1 MRHRLA
7 RPAAAALAAL
17 ALGATLYAG
26 QPGAANAA
34 ALDAA
39 DRTALKE
46 LRAGDMEKLVVHA
59 EPKPRIDEPFR
70 DGMGSELGLADFA
83 GKVVVLNFWATWCP
97 PCRAEMPSLDRLAAA
112 EAGEDVAVVTLSND
126 IGGVEKP
133 RRFFEE
139 EGIETLDLYH
149 DPGRRVARE
158 AGIMGLP
165 VTLLLDRRGREVA
178 RLVGDAEWDSD
189 SARAIIRALAERTAP
204 GA

>member
-1 MRHRLA
+1 MPTTRTLVGT
-7 RPAAAALAAL
+7 ALAAL
-17 ALGATLYAG
+17 LYAAAA
-26 QPGAANAA
+26 GAANAA
-34 ALDAA
+34 GLDGEGRAA
-39 DRTALKE
+39 
-46 LRAGDMEKLVVHA
+46 LRAAATGEMSKLVVHEAAKDRLEAAFGGPEGGEVTLA
-59 EPKPRIDEPFR
+59 EFEGR
-70 DGMGSELGLADFA
+70 
-83 GKVVVLNFWATWCP
+83 VVLVNFWATWCP